1 MLPAELLLLQFVGPS
16 RPKPDAEWD
25 LLTVICLT
33 VQYLAFCFYCFFN
46 CVYGVHRRKLR
57 ARCKLISE
65 RNETSI
71 KNLDSIF
78 VICAMH
84 IFQQTFQS
92 LTYKQHILTFQSLTE
107 NATTCFVSAADR
119 LATQSILWYACWNRS
134 SSWDCAALNTSVQSL
149 KRCCRSLC
157 SSVQSL
163 ARASEVC
170 CVVWVVSKSCCTCWF
185 IWAIDMTAASAW
197 GKLINGFTKH
207 KELFQQTCCCKPCN
221 LSDTRCWW

>member
-1 MLPAELLLLQFVGPS
+1 MVLNMLPAELLLLQFVGPS

-25 LLTVICLT
+25 LLTVICLA

-92 LTYKQHILTFQSLTE
+92 LTYKQHILFVRRWTE
-107 NATTCFVSAADR
+107 TRNYLLCLSRRQVGDTIYFMVR
-119 LATQSILWYACWNRS
+119 LLEPVVE
-134 SSWDCAALNTSVQSL
+134 LGL
-149 KRCCRSLC
+149 RSL
-157 SSVQSL
+157 
-163 ARASEVC
+163 EH
-170 CVVWVVSKSCCTCWF
+170 
-185 IWAIDMTAASAW
+185 ISAV
-197 GKLINGFTKH
+197 T
-207 KELFQQTCCCKPCN
+207 
-221 LSDTRCWW
+221 